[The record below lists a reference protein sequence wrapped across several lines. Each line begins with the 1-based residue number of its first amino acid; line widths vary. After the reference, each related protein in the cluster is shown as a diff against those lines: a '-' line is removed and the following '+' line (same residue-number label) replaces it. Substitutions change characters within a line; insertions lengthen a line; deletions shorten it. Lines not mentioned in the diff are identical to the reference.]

1 MGVGIEVYNADGSLQ
16 FDIGTR
22 VFRALVM
29 DFATGNSAG
38 SISVDAS
45 TGTVVPMVNVEG
57 QEDRGTSGTVN
68 EVTASGGT
76 VSWGSG
82 QGQSGSILVY

>member
-22 VFRALVM
+22 VFRALVV
-29 DFATGNSAG
+29 DFTTGGSAG
-38 SISVDAS
+38 SITVDNS
-45 TGTVVPMVNVEG
+45 IGTIVPQVNVDG
-57 QEDRGTSGTVN
+57 QEGTSNDGPVNEITVN
-68 EVTASGGT
+68 GGT

-82 QGQSGSILVY
+82 SGQSGSILVY